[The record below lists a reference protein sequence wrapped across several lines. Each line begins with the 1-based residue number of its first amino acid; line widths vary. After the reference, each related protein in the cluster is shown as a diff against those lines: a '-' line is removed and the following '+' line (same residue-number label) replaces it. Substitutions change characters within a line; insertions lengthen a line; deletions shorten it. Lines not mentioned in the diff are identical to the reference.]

1 MADENEP
8 QQYVEFSAPSDFAR
22 SSVTVMTLYPLRRYG
37 LLVVLPNLAAELKH
51 ATDQLRG

>member
-22 SSVTVMTLYPLRRYG
+22 SGVTVMTLYPLRRYG
-37 LLVVLPNLAAELKH
+37 LVVVLPNLAAELKH